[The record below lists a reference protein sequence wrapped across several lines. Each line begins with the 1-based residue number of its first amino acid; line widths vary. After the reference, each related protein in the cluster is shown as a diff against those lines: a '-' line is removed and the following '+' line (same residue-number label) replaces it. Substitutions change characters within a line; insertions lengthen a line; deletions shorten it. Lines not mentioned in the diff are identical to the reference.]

1 MLSLKDV
8 TYAARLLRRDPGFT
22 AVVVVSIALG
32 IAVNTTVFSIVH
44 ATLLG
49 DLPVREPGR
58 LLALDGGNSIS
69 WPDFRDYRAQAG
81 DVFQGVAGYF
91 PLVPVNL
98 SDGGRPE
105 RVWGQAATGNY
116 FDVAGSQPVLGR
128 GFTAEDDAERGKS
141 PVVVLSNGLWKR
153 RFGGDSAIVG
163 RKVTMNNQPYSV
175 IGVAAPGFTGTIR
188 GFVPEFWVPLSMV
201 HELMPD
207 IGKIDRE
214 RRDSHWIIANVRLK
228 DDVSREQALARVN
241 VIKKR
246 IQDTYHKDRKQFAPA
261 RLEPAGG
268 MPGEIRTQT
277 ITFVSVLM
285 VVVGMVLLVACANVA
300 NLLLAR
306 AASRQKEIGIRLAVG
321 AGRGR
326 LVRQL
331 LTESLLLASL
341 GAAAG
346 FGLSMIAVRAVAQ
359 LELPLPFPLQWDF
372 SPNLAVFGYA
382 VAMTLVTGLLFGLVP
397 ALRATKP
404 DLLGALKED
413 SGTMGR
419 LRSFGLRNGLVVAQV
434 ALSLVLLIG
443 AGLFLR
449 SLRNAS
455 TIDTGLKHAGNV
467 LLMAVDPK
475 LHKYT
480 QAQSEQFFREL
491 ERRLETTPGVRSSS
505 LLDVVPLSIGGSSM
519 DYEYRSA
526 AGPRTINGHVF
537 NVGARYF
544 ETMGVGLVRGR
555 DFGRDLVNSRKV
567 AIVNETAVERLFG
580 AEDPIGKVIQRDKDK
595 YEVIGVVRNSKSRSL
610 GEGAEAMVYHYIN
623 QDFGAVMSFF
633 GTVIAV
639 RTDGRPE
646 SLVPAVRNH
655 IAALDPHLAV
665 FNTETMGDHI
675 GKALLIP
682 RLCATILGIC
692 GVTGLVLATV
702 GLYGVLSY
710 TVRRRTREIGIRM
723 ALGAPA
729 GGVLRAF
736 TGQGLVL
743 AGVGMVI
750 GLAFS
755 FLVSR
760 FAAPL
765 LYGVPPTDP
774 VTFLG
779 VPGLLLAVA
788 LIAALIPARRA
799 ARTEPI
805 RALRYE

>member
-1 MLSLKDV
+1 
-8 TYAARLLRRDPGFT
+8 
-22 AVVVVSIALG
+22 
-32 IAVNTTVFSIVH
+32 
-44 ATLLG
+44 
-49 DLPVREPGR
+49 LPVHQPGR

-69 WPDFRDYRAQAG
+69 WPDYRDYRDQTG
-81 DVFQGVAGYF
+81 DVFEGVAGYF

-105 RVWGQAATGNY
+105 RVWGQAGTGNY
-116 FDVAGSQPVLGR
+116 FRVAGSQPVLGR
-128 GFTAEDDAERGKS
+128 AFTPEDDEAKGKS
-141 PVVVLSNGLWKR
+141 PVVVLSHGLWKR
-153 RFGGDSAIVG
+153 RFGGDAGLIG
-163 RKVTMNNQPYSV
+163 RKITMNNQPYTV
-175 IGVAAPGFTGTIR
+175 IGVAAPGFAGTIR

-201 HELMPD
+201 HELLPD
-207 IGKIDRE
+207 LGKVDRE
-214 RRDSHWIIANVRLK
+214 RRNAQWIITNMRLK
-228 DDVSREQALARVN
+228 DGVSKEQALARVN
-241 VIKKR
+241 VIKKQLYDAHDKR
-246 IQDTYHKDRKQFAPA
+246 ARPFVPS

-268 MPGEIRTQT
+268 MPGEIRAQT

-285 VVVGMVLLVACANVA
+285 VVVGLVLLVACANVA

-331 LTESLLLASL
+331 LTESLLLAFL
-341 GAAAG
+341 GALTG
-346 FGLSMIAVRAVAQ
+346 FGLSMVAVRAVSQ
-359 LELPLPFPLQWDF
+359 LELPLPFPMQWDF
-372 SPNLAVFGYA
+372 TPNPMVFGYA
-382 VAMTLVTGLLFGLVP
+382 LAMTVVTGLLFGLVP

-404 DLLGALKED
+404 DLLAALKED

-419 LRSFGLRNGLVVAQV
+419 LRSFGLRNALVVAQV

-480 QAQSEQFFREL
+480 QAQSQQFFTEL
-491 ERRLETTPGVRSSS
+491 ERRLEATPGVASTS

-519 DYEYRSA
+519 DYRYRST
-526 AGPRTINGHVF
+526 AGEKNMNGHVF

-555 DFGRDLVNSRKV
+555 DFGRDLVSSRKV
-567 AIVNETAVERLFG
+567 AIMNETAVERLFG
-580 AEDPIGKVIQRDKDK
+580 GEDPLGKVIERDKEK
-595 YEVIGVVRNSKSRSL
+595 YEVIGVVKNSKSRSL

-623 QDFGAVMSFF
+623 QDFGSVLSFF

-639 RTDGRPE
+639 RAEGRPE
-646 SLVPAVRNH
+646 SLIPAVRNH
-655 IAALDPHLAV
+655 IAALDPNMAV

-682 RLCATILGIC
+682 RLCATILSIC

-710 TVRRRTREIGIRM
+710 SVRRRTREIGIRM

-729 GGVLRAF
+729 GGVLRSF
-736 TGQGLVL
+736 TAQGLLL
-743 AGVGMVI
+743 AGGGMAI
-750 GLAFS
+750 GLTVA

-765 LYGVPPTDP
+765 LYGVAPADP

-799 ARTEPI
+799 AKTEPI